1 MARSPSTSANETLS
15 TTSHMSIPL
24 MVKTK
29 PCNDDHDDNED
40 GDHDDDGVG
49 NHDDGDSSHILVT
62 LRLMLSY
69 HSVQLGQ
76 SELIGG
82 QNFIVGAS
90 NIALS
95 DCKLCRNIEH
105 FSQLND

>member
-29 PCNDDHDDNED
+29 PCNDDDDDDED
-40 GDHDDDGVG
+40 GDGNDDGVG
-49 NHDDGDSSHILVT
+49 NHDDNGGDDGDSSHVVVT

-69 HSVQLGQ
+69 HIVQLGQ

-90 NIALS
+90 NIAFS
-95 DCKLCRNIEH
+95 DCKLC
-105 FSQLND
+105 